1 MTRVHLSSAVL
12 ASCLLLALLA
22 AATPAA
28 ADSPKVLVVVERAVT
43 DAVTDTGEKGDTN
56 GDLLTWSNELF
67 DAANAKKVG
76 TDQGYCVRV
85 AKGVAWECTWT
96 NVFAEGNLAVAG
108 TFYDK
113 GDSTMAIT
121 GGTGAYAG
129 ARGSMKLHARN
140 PEASEYD
147 FTFEILN

>member
-1 MTRVHLSSAVL
+1 MNRVRLSSAAVAVGL
-12 ASCLLLALLA
+12 FCALA
-22 AATPAA
+22 ATAASA
-28 ADSPKVLVVVERAVT
+28 ADSPKIVQVVERATT

-56 GDLLTWSNELF
+56 GDLLTWANDLF
-67 DAANAKKVG
+67 DAANVKKVG

-85 AKGVAWECTWT
+85 AKGVSWECAWT
-96 NVFAEGNLAVAG
+96 NTLADGNIAVAG
-108 TFYDK
+108 SFYDK
-113 GDSTMAIT
+113 GDSTMAII